1 MYKKN
6 KTLFFFA
13 KKKNFF
19 RGKKSARG
27 APEPVRNFCSHIKSS
42 AITRG
47 SGRPDQNPENR
58 VFSGK
63 NIFLYGAP
71 GGGGGTRVLPSG
83 FSTIFAKK
91 WFLRLYDRFAQ
102 KPEKVKFRRF
112 LQKMCK
118 ISTLFCT
125 LFCTFAHVWS
135 PYQKCI
141 F

>member
-1 MYKKN
+1 M
-6 KTLFFFA
+6 FSR
-13 KKKNFF
+13 KKK
-19 RGKKSARG
+19 K
-27 APEPVRNFCSHIKSS
+27 
-42 AITRG
+42 
-47 SGRPDQNPENR
+47 
-58 VFSGK
+58 FSGK
-63 NIFLYGAP
+63 KNPRVVLRSRSETFSHASKVVRSQGGPGDRTKIRKTGFFLEKTFSSMAHL

-83 FSTIFAKK
+83 LSTIFAKK